1 MSRTFRNCYYFVPF
15 KKIYT
20 LQKEFVQNAVPTK
33 FLKDV
38 VIQQDVFYLFFNQ
51 WDSYFRP
58 LENNVGA
65 LFKNSGPIESFFLL
79 CQHVHKYRQY
89 RIYTM

>member
-20 LQKEFVQNAVPTK
+20 LQKEFVQNVVPTK

-51 WDSYFRP
+51 
-58 LENNVGA
+58 
-65 LFKNSGPIESFFLL
+65 
-79 CQHVHKYRQY
+79 
-89 RIYTM
+89 